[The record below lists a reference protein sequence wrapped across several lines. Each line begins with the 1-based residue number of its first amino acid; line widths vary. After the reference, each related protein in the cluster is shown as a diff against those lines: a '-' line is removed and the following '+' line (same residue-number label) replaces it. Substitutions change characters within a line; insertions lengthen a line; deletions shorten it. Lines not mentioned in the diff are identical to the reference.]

1 MKYKELLVGDW
12 YKYGDNYYI
21 FTKQL
26 NGENINVN
34 LTTGAVCAPLKENTE
49 IEFCSSLKI
58 SNPNI
63 FVGLLNEAPYG
74 VILKDIVEG
83 EYFIKP
89 YTAFTETID
98 TVVVSAFKTGG
109 YWFASKCHRCNVG
122 TVNEATLY
130 YKEAEQK

>member
-1 MKYKELLVGDW
+1 MKYKELRVGDW

-21 FTKQL
+21 FTKQFD
-26 NGENINVN
+26 GENINVN
-34 LTTGAVCAPLKENTE
+34 LTAGVVCAPLKENAE
-49 IEFCSSLKI
+49 VEFCSSLKI

-98 TVVVSAFKTGG
+98 TVVISASKNSG

-130 YKEAEQK
+130 YKEAE

>member
-58 SNPNI
+58 SNPNV

-98 TVVVSAFKTGG
+98 TVVISASKNSG

-122 TVNEATLY
+122 AVNEATLY
-130 YKEAEQK
+130 YKEAE

>member
-1 MKYKELLVGDW
+1 MKYKELRVGDW

-26 NGENINVN
+26 DGENINVN
-34 LTTGAVCAPLKENTE
+34 LTTGVVCAPLKENAE
-49 IEFCSSLKI
+49 VEFCSSLKI

-98 TVVVSAFKTGG
+98 TVVISASKNSG

-130 YKEAEQK
+130 YKEAE